1 MPKPIIDNRGSSK
14 PRFSVSPS
22 LLAGIIVAGCFVVAL
37 YIRIYFLYDQ
47 IFVDNWTK
55 LIDSDSY
62 YHLRLIESLLSNS
75 FHRIPFDPY
84 TYFPHGSPVTWPVFF
99 DWLVAGII
107 WLAGLGSPSQ
117 HAINVVS
124 VYITPV
130 LGSIIV
136 VPVYFL
142 GKILFNR

>member
-1 MPKPIIDNRGSSK
+1 VYRHPCWLGLLSPVVSWWLFIYEYIFYMIKSSSIIGPSS
-14 PRFSVSPS
+14 
-22 LLAGIIVAGCFVVAL
+22 L
-37 YIRIYFLYDQ
+37 
-47 IFVDNWTK
+47 T
-55 LIDSDSY
+55 
-62 YHLRLIESLLSNS
+62 HLRLIESLLSNS